1 MANIRSRKKTI
12 VLSLEDFN
20 ELKDTVARVERQVEY
35 NTKDIETINSYSSWD
50 DYGNKVSN

>member
-1 MANIRSRKKTI
+1 